1 MFNKLNIRPILIKY
15 IEIQVAKCMHNC
27 GLKPNHITGLSL
39 LLCILSGYL
48 VISQHLVAAGLIFFL
63 GSCLDLFDGTLSRL
77 TSSSTEFG
85 ALLDSLGDRIGESVL
100 LSAIIMLA
108 VINSEQITF
117 ALTNYNAVDML
128 TDQTNAYLI
137 PIGLIAL
144 VSSQL
149 VSYVRA
155 RGESLGTSMESGLMT
170 RAERVIL
177 VSLGL
182 VTGYI
187 FLAILL
193 MAVFSSFTLFQRIYI
208 ISTNTQTVV
217 NSESK

>member
-15 IEIQVAKCMHNC
+15 IEIPVAKCMHKC

-128 TDQTNAYLI
+128 TDQTNPYLI
-137 PIGLIAL
+137 PIVLIAL

>member
-1 MFNKLNIRPILIKY
+1 
-15 IEIQVAKCMHNC
+15 
-27 GLKPNHITGLSL
+27 
-39 LLCILSGYL
+39 
-48 VISQHLVAAGLIFFL
+48 
-63 GSCLDLFDGTLSRL
+63 
-77 TSSSTEFG
+77 
-85 ALLDSLGDRIGESVL
+85 
-100 LSAIIMLA
+100 MLA

-117 ALTNYNAVDML
+117 ALTNYNAVDLL

-155 RGESLGTSMESGLMT
+155 RGESLGASMESGLMT

-187 FLAILL
+187 FLAIFL

>member
-15 IEIQVAKCMHNC
+15 IEIPVAKCMHKC

-117 ALTNYNAVDML
+117 ALTNYNTVDML
-128 TDQTNAYLI
+128 TDQTNVYLI

>member
-15 IEIQVAKCMHNC
+15 IEIPVAKCMHKC

-117 ALTNYNAVDML
+117 ALTNYNAVYML

>member
-1 MFNKLNIRPILIKY
+1 M
-15 IEIQVAKCMHNC
+15 
-27 GLKPNHITGLSL
+27 
-39 LLCILSGYL
+39 
-48 VISQHLVAAGLIFFL
+48 ISQHLVAAGLIFFL

-77 TSSSTEFG
+77 TSSSTELG

-144 VSSQL
+144 FSSQL

-155 RGESLGTSMESGLMT
+155 RGESLGASMESGLMT

-193 MAVFSSFTLFQRIYI
+193 MAVCFI
-208 ISTNTQTVV
+208 
-217 NSESK
+217 

>member
-15 IEIQVAKCMHNC
+15 IEIPVAKCMHKC

-39 LLCILSGYL
+39 LLCILSGFL
-48 VISQHLVAAGLIFFL
+48 VISQQLVVAGLIFFL
-63 GSCLDLFDGTLSRL
+63 GSWLDLFDGTLSRL

>member
-1 MFNKLNIRPILIKY
+1 MFNKFNIRPILIKY
-15 IEIQVAKCMHNC
+15 IEIPVAKCMHKC

-117 ALTNYNAVDML
+117 ALTNYNAVYML

>member
-15 IEIQVAKCMHNC
+15 IEIPVAKCMHKC

-117 ALTNYNAVDML
+117 ALTNYNGVDML

>member
-1 MFNKLNIRPILIKY
+1 
-15 IEIQVAKCMHNC
+15 MHKC

-117 ALTNYNAVDML
+117 ALTNYNAVYML

>member
-15 IEIQVAKCMHNC
+15 IEIPVAKCMHKC

-48 VISQHLVAAGLIFFL
+48 VISQQLVAAGLIFFL

-128 TDQTNAYLI
+128 TDQTNVYLI

>member
-15 IEIQVAKCMHNC
+15 IEIPVAKCMHQC

-100 LSAIIMLA
+100 LSSIIMLA

-128 TDQTNAYLI
+128 TDQTNVYLI

-208 ISTNTQTVV
+208 ISTNTQRVV

>member
-1 MFNKLNIRPILIKY
+1 
-15 IEIQVAKCMHNC
+15 
-27 GLKPNHITGLSL
+27 
-39 LLCILSGYL
+39 

>member
-15 IEIQVAKCMHNC
+15 IEIPVAKCMHKC

-100 LSAIIMLA
+100 LSSIIMLA

-117 ALTNYNAVDML
+117 ALTNYNAVYML